1 MAALVAL
8 CLGTASYAQRIVPE
22 QPMKQVS
29 LDTTF
34 QLLMSMTAEDYE
46 NLVLPPLQDLFES
59 ARQSSSILMMDKDVE
74 ITSRELKTVR
84 RRWLDYL
91 RVYSSYTYG
100 NSDIS
105 AVQYMETTYPVW
117 NLVTSN
123 NVQSYYN
130 VGATVSIPLETFFNQ
145 RNKVRQQRARVEYAE
160 MKRDSEFD
168 LVKKEIIRYY
178 TTILEKRSVLKVA
191 AEAVVAAQ
199 AQYSVSEVDFVN
211 GNMNAQELYQRKS
224 YETNATKEY
233 ESVRADLNEAL
244 LCLEVI
250 TCTPIINRH

>member
-1 MAALVAL
+1 MAAVIAAL
-8 CLGTASYAQRIVPE
+8 CIGISASAQMPE
-22 QPMKQVS
+22 PQMRQVS

-34 QLLMSMTAEDYE
+34 QLLMGMTAEDYE

-59 ARQSSSILMMDKDVE
+59 ARQSASILMMEKDVE
-74 ITSRELKTVR
+74 ISQRELSTVK
-84 RRWLDYL
+84 RRWFDYL
-91 RVYSSYTYG
+91 RLYSSYTYG

-117 NLVTSN
+117 NLVTTTN
-123 NVQSYYN
+123 TQSYYN
-130 VGATVSIPLETFFNQ
+130 VGATISIPLEPFVNQ
-145 RNKVRQQRARVEYAE
+145 RNKVRQQRARVEYAQ
-160 MKRDSEFD
+160 MRRDSEFD

-178 TTILEKRSVLKVA
+178 TTILEKRAVLKVA

-199 AQYSVSEVDFVN
+199 AQYAVSEMDFVN

-224 YETNATKEY
+224 YETNATREY

-250 TCTPIINRH
+250 TCTPIIHRH